1 MKQNFLK
8 NIIASFLIIFVFL
21 VLSSNFCL
29 AFKPDNLDNVLDVS
43 KATTIAANSGYS
55 ETSAVKIFSNVV
67 KIVLG
72 LSGTVALVLVIMS
85 GFSYLMSKGDS
96 AKIKKSLN
104 LMTTGFIGIVL
115 MVSAYTLSGYIIKQT
130 QRISGISPSDEII
143 VPDVTQV
150 EIARCNNIAINGS
163 DDLDVSK
170 NKCLTGNCIFLFAAT
185 GCIPKYSIEGG
196 GSCDS
201 HDQCKTRSCYN
212 NFCLVQAIPMTT
224 GCAFSNYNDMPSL
237 TKEYLKENE
246 TPQYYLCK
254 DNYNF
259 SYIRNGNDSNCENK
273 DGKKAITYTCKSVN
287 GSESND
293 CNICVSE

>member
-1 MKQNFLK
+1 MKNFLK

-72 LSGTVALVLVIMS
+72 LSGTVALILVIMS

-115 MVSAYTLSGYIIKQT
+115 MMSAYTLSGYIIKQT

-150 EIARCNNIAINGS
+150 EIARCA
-163 DDLDVSK
+163 SK
-170 NKCLTGNCIFLFAAT
+170 IEHECRADS
-185 GCIPKYSIEGG
+185 GCIYFTKETRCIAKNSLEGG
-196 GSCDS
+196 YSCDAGMN
-201 HDQCKTRSCYN
+201 DQCKTGTCYN
-212 NFCLVQAIPMTT
+212 GFCIIQAIPTET
-224 GCAFSNYNDMPSL
+224 GCGYENYKILSGATKATIKATIEDSSAFCKTNYKASSFSVSNGNSS
-237 TKEYLKENE
+237 N
-246 TPQYYLCK
+246 CK
-254 DNYNF
+254 DEDY
-259 SYIRNGNDSNCENK
+259 E
-273 DGKKAITYTCKSVN
+273 KAVSYTCKSVN
-287 GSESND
+287 GSGSND
-293 CNICVSE
+293 CNVCVSE